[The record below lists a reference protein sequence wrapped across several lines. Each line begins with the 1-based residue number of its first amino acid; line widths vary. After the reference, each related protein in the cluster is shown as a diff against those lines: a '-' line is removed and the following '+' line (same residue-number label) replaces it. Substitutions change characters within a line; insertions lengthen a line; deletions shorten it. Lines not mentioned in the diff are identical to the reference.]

1 MLSLYRFQIKGL
13 PRHLTEL
20 KANQIQ
26 QLQEIT
32 ITPLFDFHCL
42 YFIHLI
48 LKQSKIQLS
57 ILIVWDSE
65 Y

>member
-26 QLQEIT
+26 QFQEIT
-32 ITPLFDFHCL
+32 TTSLFDFHSL
-42 YFIHLI
+42 YFKHP
-48 LKQSKIQLS
+48 
-57 ILIVWDSE
+57 DS
-65 Y
+65 